1 MEESNGMK
9 IILVAPKRN
18 SMIESPRLD
27 YAFWNF
33 YIPLLKLG
41 HEVKFFD
48 TSLYG
53 NKQLKDL
60 IGRFE
65 PDLLFCIMTGSPVVC
80 PDEPWQTIQEHTEK
94 GDIKTFNWF
103 CDDSYRFESF
113 SKEVCHKFNWCS
125 TPENKFVD
133 NYRNMGYENITYATF
148 HVNVDLYSSFPN
160 SPKKYDRLFIGGLHG
175 GRVDNLNFLA
185 EKGYPVAVPSG
196 NTSFEDMVG
205 LYSQSNLCLN
215 FTKDS
220 SGNSTQMKARIFEV
234 IATGSML
241 LTEFTNDLDN
251 CFDEGELLHF
261 SSVEEAVDKLKW
273 IKSNPKKSESIMG
286 RGLSRVV
293 KDHDSSVR
301 LRKLLEEIA

>member
-1 MEESNGMK
+1 MK
-9 IILVAPKRN
+9 IVLVAPKRN
-18 SMIESPRLD
+18 PTIQSPRLD

-33 YIPLLKLG
+33 YIPLMKLG
-41 HEVKFFD
+41 HEVKFLD
-48 TSLYG
+48 TSIYG
-53 NKQLKDL
+53 NKELKDL
-60 IGRFE
+60 ITSFK
-65 PDLLFCIMTGSPVVC
+65 PDLLFCIMTGSPLVC
-80 PDEPWQTIQEHTEK
+80 PEEPWETIQEHTDK

-103 CDDSYRFESF
+103 CDDSYRFDSF

-133 NYRNMGYENITYATF
+133 YYRDIGYSNIVYATF
-148 HVNVDLYSSFPN
+148 HANVDLYSSFPN
-160 SPKKYDRLFIGGLHG
+160 NPKKYARLFIGGLHG
-175 GRVDNLNFLA
+175 GRVDTLNILA
-185 EKGYPVAVPSG
+185 ENGYPVATPNG

-241 LTEFTNDLDN
+241 LTEFTEDLDN
-251 CFDEGELLHF
+251 CFTESEIISF
-261 SSVEEAVDKLKW
+261 KSVEEAVEKLKW
-273 IKSNPKKSESIMG
+273 INSNPEKAESIMKSG
-286 RGLSRVV
+286 FSRVV

-301 LRKLLEEIA
+301 LKKLLEEIV